1 MFRCGLI
8 GRSITASRSPLLHE
22 EEARAQGL
30 ALSYELFDFT
40 ERGLD
45 DDALPALLAE
55 LRDAGF
61 AGVNVTYPFKQAV
74 IPLLDDLDES
84 AELVGA
90 VNTIAMRDG
99 RLTGHNTDM
108 RGFRDNV
115 AENLPGVP
123 MRAILQLGAGGAGSA
138 VASALLS
145 LGAERLEIL
154 DVDTARAEAL
164 AASLAA
170 RFGSHRVTARAPGDD
185 STAAVDGIVNATPIG
200 MAAHP
205 GMPLSPDR
213 LDARHWVA
221 DIVYMPL
228 VTELLALAKQKGCR
242 TLPGGGMT
250 VFQAA
255 AAFELFTGLSPD
267 TERMSRHF
275 DELCRVA
282 A

>member
-154 DVDTARAEAL
+154 DVDTARAQAL

-170 RFGSHRVTARAPGDD
+170 RFGSHRVAARAAGDD

-200 MAAHP
+200 MAAQP

-213 LDARHWVA
+213 LAAGQWVA
-221 DIVYMPL
+221 DIVYFPL
-228 VTELLALAKQKGCR
+228 ETELLRVAREKGCR
-242 TLPGGGMT
+242 TLDGSGM
-250 VFQAA
+250 VIRQAA
-255 AAFELFTGLSPD
+255 LAFDTFTGKTAD
-267 TERMSRHF
+267 RERMRRSF
-275 DELCRVA
+275 FA
-282 A
+282 AGHGG

>member
-200 MAAHP
+200 MAAQP

-213 LDARHWVA
+213 LAAGQWVA
-221 DIVYMPL
+221 DIVYFPL
-228 VTELLALAKQKGCR
+228 ETELLRVAREKGCR
-242 TLPGGGMT
+242 TLDGSGM
-250 VFQAA
+250 VIRQAA
-255 AAFELFTGLSPD
+255 LAFDTFTGKTAD
-267 TERMSRHF
+267 RERMRRSF
-275 DELCRVA
+275 FA
-282 A
+282 AGHGG

>member
-22 EEARAQGL
+22 EEARAQGVTL
-30 ALSYELFDFT
+30 RYELFDFT
-40 ERGLD
+40 ERGLSD
-45 DDALPALLAE
+45 EALPSLLAE
-55 LRDAGF
+55 LRDGGY

-90 VNTIAMRDG
+90 VNTIAMRGG

-108 RGFRDNV
+108 RGFRDSV
-115 AENLPGVP
+115 AANLPGVP

-154 DVDTARAEAL
+154 DVDTARAQAL
-164 AASLAA
+164 AASLAG
-170 RFGSHRVTARAPGDD
+170 RFGARRVAARAAGDD
-185 STAAVDGIVNATPIG
+185 NTAGVDGIVNATPIG

-205 GMPLSPDR
+205 GTPLPPER
-213 LDARHWVA
+213 IGAPHWVA
-221 DIVYMPL
+221 DIVYFPL
-228 VTELLALAKQKGCR
+228 ETELLRIAREAGCR
-242 TLPGGGMT
+242 TLDGSGM
-250 VFQAA
+250 VIRQAA
-255 AAFELFTGLSPD
+255 LAFDIFTGRTAD
-267 TERMSRHF
+267 RDRMRRSF
-275 DELCRVA
+275 FA
-282 A
+282 AGQAA